1 MNLQQYLHKNG
12 LQREDI
18 LTRIAVSLELDETR
32 NQRMESA
39 YNAIYDVLKKDDNF
53 FSKIEFLVY
62 PQGSKAIGTTV
73 KPRGKE
79 EFDLDITVEIRDPYF
94 NYSSS
99 EIYNHLIRVLSSNDI
114 YKEKLIKKNRC
125 ARINYV
131 GDFHMDVLPGCI
143 VITGDSKIMVPDREL
158 NNWTSSNPKG
168 YANWFTQKAESMTTS
183 NLNSAFRTFS
193 ALNEAKAEQEDL
205 PDDDIFNKE
214 PLKRAVQLTKR
225 YRDIYFEKSSDY
237 KTSSIVLTTIFGE
250 LYEGEPSIYQT
261 IDSILNKI
269 VQRYADYQY
278 LFESQGVYKRIKVL
292 NPVNSEED
300 FTEKWDKEKEY
311 YTQFI
316 AFAKSYKEKWEKL
329 KNGDFGVAE
338 ELFGSDR
345 IKGILAEQLK
355 ELSKDNSHQLEA
367 AGVTIMSGDSYVDR
381 SGNVNTTKGYKSKE
395 NSNYGGYEV

>member
-1 MNLQQYLHKNG
+1 MNLQQYLHDNG

-32 NQRMESA
+32 KQRMESA
-39 YNAIYDVLKKDDNF
+39 YNAVYDILEKDEVF
-53 FSKIEFLVY
+53 FSKVDFLVY

-79 EFDLDITVEIRDPYF
+79 EFDLDITVEIRDPYY
-94 NYSSS
+94 NYTSS
-99 EIYNHLIRVLSSNDI
+99 EIYNHLIRVLSNNEI
-114 YKEKLIKKNRC
+114 YKEKLVKKNRC
-125 ARINYV
+125 ARIDYI

-143 VITGDSKIMVPDREL
+143 VLPGDSKIMVPDREL
-158 NNWTSSNPKG
+158 SSWTSSNPKG
-168 YANWFTQKAESMTTS
+168 YANWFIQKAETISSS
-183 NLNSAFRTFS
+183 NLNKAFRTFS
-193 ALNEAKAEQEDL
+193 ALNEAKAEQEEL
-205 PDDDIFNKE
+205 PNDDVYSKE

-225 YRDIYFEKSSDY
+225 YRDICFEKNPKH

-269 VQRYADYQY
+269 VKRYTDYQY
-278 LFESQGVYKRIKVL
+278 LFENQGVYKRIKVL
-292 NPVNSEED
+292 NPVNSDED
-300 FTEKWDKEKEY
+300 FTEKWDNEKEY

-345 IKGILAEQLK
+345 IKGILTEQLK
-355 ELSKDNSHQLEA
+355 ELAKNEGNQLEA
-367 AGVTIMSGDSYVDR
+367 AGVTIMSGNTFVDK
-381 SGNVNTTKGYKSKE
+381 SGNVNNSRGYKSKE
-395 NSNYGGYEV
+395 NRNFGGIE

>member
-1 MNLQQYLHKNG
+1 MNLQQYLHENG

-32 NQRMESA
+32 KQRMESA
-39 YNAIYDVLKKDDNF
+39 YNTVYDILEKNEVF
-53 FSKIEFLVY
+53 FSKVDFLVY

-79 EFDLDITVEIRDPYF
+79 EFDLDITVEIRDPYY
-94 NYSSS
+94 NYTSS
-99 EIYNHLIRVLSSNDI
+99 EIYNHLIRVLSNNDI
-114 YKEKLIKKNRC
+114 YKEKLVKKNRC

-131 GDFHMDVLPGCI
+131 GDFHMDILPGCI

-158 NNWTSSNPKG
+158 SCWTSSNPKG
-168 YANWFTQKAESMTTS
+168 YANWFTQKAETVSSS
-183 NLNSAFRTFS
+183 NLNKAFRTFS
-193 ALNEAKAEQEDL
+193 ALNEAKAEQEEL
-205 PDDDIFNKE
+205 PNDDVYSKE

-225 YRDIYFEKSSDY
+225 YRDIYFEKNPNH

-261 IDSILNKI
+261 IDNILNKI
-269 VQRYADYQY
+269 VQRYTDYQY
-278 LFESQGVYKRIKVL
+278 LFENQGVYKRIKVL
-292 NPVNSEED
+292 NPVNSDED

-329 KNGDFGVAE
+329 KNGNFRVAE

-345 IKGILAEQLK
+345 IKGILTEQLK
-355 ELSKDNSHQLEA
+355 ELAKNEGNQLEA
-367 AGVTIMSGDSYVDR
+367 AGVTIMSGNTFVDR
-381 SGNVNTTKGYKSKE
+381 SGNVNSSEGYKSKE
-395 NSNYGGYEV
+395 NRNFGDIV

>member
-1 MNLQQYLHKNG
+1 MNLQQYLHDNG

-32 NQRMESA
+32 KQRMESA
-39 YNAIYDVLKKDDNF
+39 YNAVYDILEKDEVF
-53 FSKIEFLVY
+53 FSKVDFLVY

-79 EFDLDITVEIRDPYF
+79 EFDLDITVEIRDPYY
-94 NYSSS
+94 NYTSS
-99 EIYNHLIRVLSSNDI
+99 EIYNHLIRVLSNNEI
-114 YKEKLIKKNRC
+114 YKEKLVKKNRC
-125 ARINYV
+125 ARIDYI

-143 VITGDSKIMVPDREL
+143 VLPGDSKIMVPDREL
-158 NNWTSSNPKG
+158 SSWTSSNPKG
-168 YANWFTQKAESMTTS
+168 YANWFTEKAETVSS
-183 NLNSAFRTFS
+183 SSLNKAFRTFS
-193 ALNEAKAEQEDL
+193 ALNEAKAEQEEL
-205 PDDDIFNKE
+205 PNDDIYSKE

-225 YRDIYFEKSSDY
+225 YRDIYFEKKPKH

-269 VQRYADYQY
+269 VKRYTDYQY
-278 LFESQGVYKRIKVL
+278 LFENQGVYKRIKVL
-292 NPVNSEED
+292 NPVNSDED
-300 FTEKWDKEKEY
+300 FTEKWDNEKEY

-345 IKGILAEQLK
+345 IKGILTEQLK
-355 ELSKDNSHQLEA
+355 ELAKNEGNQLEA
-367 AGVTIMSGDSYVDR
+367 AGVTIMSGNTFVDK
-381 SGNVNTTKGYKSKE
+381 SGNVNNSRGYKSKE
-395 NSNYGGYEV
+395 NRNFGGIE

>member
-1 MNLQQYLHKNG
+1 MNLQQYLHENG

-32 NQRMESA
+32 KQRMESA
-39 YNAIYDVLKKDDNF
+39 YNTIYDILEKDEVF
-53 FSKIEFLVY
+53 FSKVDFLVY

-79 EFDLDITVEIRDPYF
+79 EFDLDITVEIRDPYY
-94 NYSSS
+94 NYTSS
-99 EIYNHLIRVLSSNDI
+99 EIYNHLIRVLSNNDI
-114 YKEKLIKKNRC
+114 YKEKLVKKNRC

-131 GDFHMDVLPGCI
+131 GDFHMDILPGCI
-143 VITGDSKIMVPDREL
+143 VISGDSKIMVPDREL
-158 NNWTSSNPKG
+158 SSWTSSNPKG
-168 YANWFTQKAESMTTS
+168 YANWFTQKAETVSSS
-183 NLNSAFRTFS
+183 NLNKAFRTFS
-193 ALNEAKAEQEDL
+193 ALNEAKAEQEEL
-205 PDDDIFNKE
+205 PNDDVYSKE

-225 YRDIYFEKSSDY
+225 YRDIYFEKNPNH

-261 IDSILNKI
+261 IDNILNKI
-269 VQRYADYQY
+269 VQRYTDYQY
-278 LFESQGVYKRIKVL
+278 LFENQGVYKRIKIL
-292 NPVNSEED
+292 NPVNSDED

-329 KNGDFGVAE
+329 KNGNFGVAE

-345 IKGILAEQLK
+345 IKGILTEQLK
-355 ELSKDNSHQLEA
+355 ELAKNEGNQLEA
-367 AGVTIMSGDSYVDR
+367 AGVTIMSGNTFVDR
-381 SGNVNTTKGYKSKE
+381 SGNVNSSEGYKSKE
-395 NSNYGGYEV
+395 NRNFGDIV

>member
-1 MNLQQYLHKNG
+1 MNLQQYLHENG

-32 NQRMESA
+32 KQRMESA
-39 YNAIYDVLKKDDNF
+39 YNTIYDILEKDEVF
-53 FSKIEFLVY
+53 FSKIDFLVY

-79 EFDLDITVEIRDPYF
+79 EFDLDITVEIRDPYY
-94 NYSSS
+94 NYTSS
-99 EIYNHLIRVLSSNDI
+99 EIYNHLIRVLSNNDI
-114 YKEKLIKKNRC
+114 YKEKLVKKNRC

-131 GDFHMDVLPGCI
+131 GDFHMDILPGCI
-143 VITGDSKIMVPDREL
+143 VISGDSKIMVPDREL
-158 NNWTSSNPKG
+158 SSWTSSNPKG
-168 YANWFTQKAESMTTS
+168 YANWFTQKAETVSSS
-183 NLNSAFRTFS
+183 NLNKAFRTFS
-193 ALNEAKAEQEDL
+193 ALNEAKAEQEEL
-205 PDDDIFNKE
+205 PNDDVYSKE

-225 YRDIYFEKSSDY
+225 YRDIYFEKNPNH

-261 IDSILNKI
+261 IDNILNKI
-269 VQRYADYQY
+269 VQRYTDYQY
-278 LFESQGVYKRIKVL
+278 LFENQGVYKRIKIL
-292 NPVNSEED
+292 NPVNSDED

-329 KNGDFGVAE
+329 KNGNFRVAE

-345 IKGILAEQLK
+345 IKGILTEQLK
-355 ELSKDNSHQLEA
+355 ELAKNEGNQLEA
-367 AGVTIMSGDSYVDR
+367 AGVTIMSGNTFVDR
-381 SGNVNTTKGYKSKE
+381 SGNVNSSEGYKSKE
-395 NSNYGGYEV
+395 NRNFGDIV

>member
-1 MNLQQYLHKNG
+1 MNLQQYLHDNG

-32 NQRMESA
+32 KQRMESA
-39 YNAIYDVLKKDDNF
+39 YNAVYDILEIDEVF
-53 FSKIEFLVY
+53 FSKVDFLVY

-79 EFDLDITVEIRDPYF
+79 EFDLDITVEIRDPYY
-94 NYSSS
+94 NYTSS
-99 EIYNHLIRVLSSNDI
+99 EIYNHLIRVLSNNDT
-114 YKEKLIKKNRC
+114 YKEKLVKKNRC
-125 ARINYV
+125 ARIDYV

-143 VITGDSKIMVPDREL
+143 IISGDSKIMVPDREL
-158 NNWTSSNPKG
+158 SSWTSSNPKG
-168 YANWFTQKAESMTTS
+168 YANWFTQKAETVSSS
-183 NLNSAFRTFS
+183 NLNKAFRTFS
-193 ALNEAKAEQEDL
+193 ALNEAKAEQEEL
-205 PDDDIFNKE
+205 PNDDVYSKE

-225 YRDIYFEKSSDY
+225 YRDIYFEKNPKH

-250 LYEGEPSIYQT
+250 LYEGESSIYET

-269 VQRYADYQY
+269 VKRYADYQY

-292 NPVNSEED
+292 NPVNSDED

-329 KNGDFGVAE
+329 KNGNFGVAE

-345 IKGILAEQLK
+345 IKGILTEQLK
-355 ELSKDNSHQLEA
+355 EIAKNEKNQLEA
-367 AGVTIMSGDSYVDR
+367 AGVTIMSGNTFVDR
-381 SGNVNTTKGYKSKE
+381 YGNINNSEGYKSKE
-395 NSNYGGYEV
+395 NRNFGGFE

>member
-1 MNLQQYLHKNG
+1 MNLQQYLHDNG

-32 NQRMESA
+32 KQRMESA
-39 YNAIYDVLKKDDNF
+39 YNAVYDILEKDELF
-53 FSKIEFLVY
+53 FSKVDFLVY

-79 EFDLDITVEIRDPYF
+79 EFDLDITVEIRDPYY
-94 NYSSS
+94 NYTSS
-99 EIYNHLIRVLSSNDI
+99 EIYNHLIRVLSNNDI
-114 YKEKLIKKNRC
+114 YKEKLVKKNRC
-125 ARINYV
+125 ARIDYV

-143 VITGDSKIMVPDREL
+143 VINGDSKIMVPDREL
-158 NNWTSSNPKG
+158 SSWTSSNPKG
-168 YANWFTQKAESMTTS
+168 YANWFTQKAETISSS
-183 NLNSAFRTFS
+183 NLNKAFRTFS
-193 ALNEAKAEQEDL
+193 ALNEAKAEQEEL
-205 PDDDIFNKE
+205 PNDDIYSKE

-225 YRDIYFEKSSDY
+225 YRDIYFEKNPKH

-250 LYEGEPSIYQT
+250 LYEGESSIYQT

-269 VQRYADYQY
+269 VKRYAHYQY

-292 NPVNSEED
+292 NPVNSDED
-300 FTEKWDKEKEY
+300 FTEKWDKEKDY
-311 YTQFI
+311 YNQFI

-345 IKGILAEQLK
+345 IKGILTEQLK
-355 ELSKDNSHQLEA
+355 ELSKNEGNQLEA
-367 AGVTIMSGDSYVDR
+367 AGVTIMSGNTFVDK
-381 SGNVNTTKGYKSKE
+381 SGNVNNSTGYKSKE
-395 NSNYGGYEV
+395 NRNFGGIE

>member
-1 MNLQQYLHKNG
+1 MNLQQYLHENG

-32 NQRMESA
+32 KQRMESA
-39 YNAIYDVLKKDDNF
+39 YNAVYDILEKDEVF
-53 FSKIEFLVY
+53 FSKVDFLVY

-79 EFDLDITVEIRDPYF
+79 EFDLDITVEIRDPYY
-94 NYSSS
+94 NYTSS
-99 EIYNHLIRVLSSNDI
+99 EIYNHLIRVLSNNDT
-114 YKEKLIKKNRC
+114 YKEKLVKKNRC
-125 ARINYV
+125 ARIDYV

-143 VITGDSKIMVPDREL
+143 VISGDSKIMVPDREL
-158 NNWTSSNPKG
+158 SSWTSSNPKG
-168 YANWFTQKAESMTTS
+168 YANWFTQKAETISSS
-183 NLNSAFRTFS
+183 NLNKAFRTFS
-193 ALNEAKAEQEDL
+193 ALNEAKAEQEEL
-205 PDDDIFNKE
+205 PNDDVYSKE

-225 YRDIYFEKSSDY
+225 YRDIYFEKNPKH

-250 LYEGEPSIYQT
+250 LYEGESSIYQT

-269 VQRYADYQY
+269 VKRYADYQY

-292 NPVNSEED
+292 NPVNSDED

-311 YTQFI
+311 YNQFI

-345 IKGILAEQLK
+345 IKGILTEQLK
-355 ELSKDNSHQLEA
+355 ELAKNEGNQLEA
-367 AGVTIMSGDSYVDR
+367 AGVTIMSGNTFVDK
-381 SGNVNTTKGYKSKE
+381 SGNVNSSTGYKSKE
-395 NSNYGGYEV
+395 NRNFGDIV

>member
-1 MNLQQYLHKNG
+1 MNLQQYLHDNG

-32 NQRMESA
+32 KQRMESA
-39 YNAIYDVLKKDDNF
+39 YNAVYDILEKDELF
-53 FSKIEFLVY
+53 FSKVDFLVY

-79 EFDLDITVEIRDPYF
+79 EFDLDITVEIRDPYY
-94 NYSSS
+94 NYTSS
-99 EIYNHLIRVLSSNDI
+99 EIYNHLIRVLSNNDI
-114 YKEKLIKKNRC
+114 YKEKLVKKNRC
-125 ARINYV
+125 ARIDYV

-143 VITGDSKIMVPDREL
+143 VINGDSKIMVPDREL
-158 NNWTSSNPKG
+158 SSWTSSNPKG
-168 YANWFTQKAESMTTS
+168 YANWFTQKAETVSSS
-183 NLNSAFRTFS
+183 NLNKAFRTFS
-193 ALNEAKAEQEDL
+193 ALNEAKAEQEEL
-205 PDDDIFNKE
+205 PNDDIYSKE

-225 YRDIYFEKSSDY
+225 YRDIYFEKNPKH

-269 VQRYADYQY
+269 VKRYTDYQY

-292 NPVNSEED
+292 NPVNSDED

-311 YTQFI
+311 YNQFI

-329 KNGDFGVAE
+329 KNGNFGVAE

-345 IKGILAEQLK
+345 IKGILTEQLK
-355 ELSKDNSHQLEA
+355 ELSKNEGNQLEA
-367 AGVTIMSGDSYVDR
+367 AGVTIMSGNTFVDK
-381 SGNVNTTKGYKSKE
+381 SGNVNNSTGYKSKE
-395 NSNYGGYEV
+395 NRNFGDIE

>member
-1 MNLQQYLHKNG
+1 MNLQQYLNENG

-32 NQRMESA
+32 KQRMESA
-39 YNAIYDVLKKDDNF
+39 YNAVYDILEKDEVF
-53 FSKIEFLVY
+53 FSKVDFLVY

-79 EFDLDITVEIRDPYF
+79 EFDLDITVEIRDPYY
-94 NYSSS
+94 NYTSS
-99 EIYNHLIRVLSSNDI
+99 EIYNHLIRVLSNNDT

-125 ARINYV
+125 ARIDYV

-143 VITGDSKIMVPDREL
+143 VISGDSKIMVPDREL
-158 NNWTSSNPKG
+158 SSWTSSNPKG
-168 YANWFTQKAESMTTS
+168 YANWFTQKAEIISSS
-183 NLNSAFRTFS
+183 NLNKAFRIFS
-193 ALNEAKAEQEDL
+193 ALNEAKAEQEEL
-205 PDDDIFNKE
+205 PNDDVYSKE

-225 YRDIYFEKSSDY
+225 YRDIYFEKNPKH

-269 VQRYADYQY
+269 VKRYADYQY
-278 LFESQGVYKRIKVL
+278 LYESQGVYKRIKVL
-292 NPVNSEED
+292 NPVNSDED

-311 YTQFI
+311 YNQFI
-316 AFAKSYKEKWEKL
+316 AFTKSYKEKWEKL

-345 IKGILAEQLK
+345 IKGILTEQLK
-355 ELSKDNSHQLEA
+355 ELAKNEGNQLEA
-367 AGVTIMSGDSYVDR
+367 AGVTIMSGNTFVDK
-381 SGNVNTTKGYKSKE
+381 SGNVNSSAGYKSKE
-395 NSNYGGYEV
+395 NRNFGDIE

>member
-1 MNLQQYLHKNG
+1 MNLQQYLHENG
-12 LQREDI
+12 LQREDL

-32 NQRMESA
+32 KQRMESA
-39 YNAIYDVLKKDDNF
+39 YNAVYDILKKDEAF
-53 FSKIEFLVY
+53 FSKVDFMVY

-79 EFDLDITVEIRDPYF
+79 EFDLDITVEIRDPYY
-94 NYSSS
+94 NYTSS
-99 EIYNHLIRVLSSNDI
+99 EIYNHLIRVLSSSDV

-143 VITGDSKIMVPDREL
+143 VINGDSKIMVPDREL
-158 NNWTSSNPKG
+158 RSWSSSNPKG
-168 YANWFTQKAESMTTS
+168 YSNWFSQKAETVVNSY
-183 NLNSAFRTFS
+183 LNKAFRTFS
-193 ALNEAKAEQEDL
+193 ALNEVKAEQEEL
-205 PDDDIFNKE
+205 PDDDVYSKE

-225 YRDIYFEKSSDY
+225 YRDIYFEKNPKH

-261 IDSILNKI
+261 IDSILDKI
-269 VQRYADYQY
+269 VQRYSDYQY
-278 LFESQGVYKRIKVL
+278 LFESKGIYKRIIVL
-292 NPVNSEED
+292 NPVNSDED

-316 AFAKSYKEKWEKL
+316 AFAKNFKEKWEKL
-329 KNGDFGVAE
+329 KNGHFGVAE

-345 IKGILAEQLK
+345 IKGILTDQLK
-355 ELSKDNSHQLEA
+355 QLAKNEGNQLEA
-367 AGVTIMSGDSYVDR
+367 AGVSIMSGNTFVDR
-381 SGNVNTTKGYKSKE
+381 SGDVSSSEGYRSKE
-395 NSNYGGYEV
+395 NRNFGGVE

>member
-1 MNLQQYLHKNG
+1 MNLQQYLHDNG

-32 NQRMESA
+32 KQRMESA
-39 YNAIYDVLKKDDNF
+39 YNAVYDILEKDELF
-53 FSKIEFLVY
+53 FSKVDFLVY

-79 EFDLDITVEIRDPYF
+79 EFDLDITVEIRDPYY
-94 NYSSS
+94 NYTSS
-99 EIYNHLIRVLSSNDI
+99 EIYNHLIRVLSNNDI
-114 YKEKLIKKNRC
+114 YKEKLVKKNRC
-125 ARINYV
+125 ARIDYV

-143 VITGDSKIMVPDREL
+143 VINGDSKIMVPDREL
-158 NNWTSSNPKG
+158 SSWTSSNPKG
-168 YANWFTQKAESMTTS
+168 YANWFTQKAETISSS
-183 NLNSAFRTFS
+183 NLNKAFRTFS
-193 ALNEAKAEQEDL
+193 ALNEAKAEQEEL
-205 PDDDIFNKE
+205 PNDDIYSKE

-225 YRDIYFEKSSDY
+225 YRDIYFEKNPKH

-250 LYEGEPSIYQT
+250 LYDGEPSIYQT

-269 VQRYADYQY
+269 VKRYTDYQY

-292 NPVNSEED
+292 NPVNSDED

-311 YTQFI
+311 YNQFI

-329 KNGDFGVAE
+329 KNGNFGVAE

-345 IKGILAEQLK
+345 IKGILTEQLK
-355 ELSKDNSHQLEA
+355 ELSKNEGNQLEA
-367 AGVTIMSGDSYVDR
+367 AGVTIMSGNTFVDK
-381 SGNVNTTKGYKSKE
+381 SGNVNNSTGYKSKE
-395 NSNYGGYEV
+395 NRNFGGIE

>member
-1 MNLQQYLHKNG
+1 MNLQQYLHENG

-32 NQRMESA
+32 KQRMESA
-39 YNAIYDVLKKDDNF
+39 YNAVYDILEKDEVF
-53 FSKIEFLVY
+53 FSRVEFLVY

-73 KPRGKE
+73 KPRDKE
-79 EFDLDITVEIRDPYF
+79 EFDLDITVEIRDSYY
-94 NYSSS
+94 NYTSS
-99 EIYNHLIRVLSSNDI
+99 EIYNHLIRVLSSNDV

-158 NNWTSSNPKG
+158 SSWTSSNPKG
-168 YANWFTQKAESMTTS
+168 YANWFTEKAETVDNS
-183 NLNSAFRTFS
+183 NLNKAFRTFS
-193 ALNEAKAEQEDL
+193 ALNEVKAEQEDL
-205 PDDDIFNKE
+205 PDDDIYSKE

-225 YRDIYFEKSSDY
+225 YRDIFFEKKSDY

-261 IDSILNKI
+261 IDRVLTKI

-278 LFESQGVYKRIKVL
+278 LFENQGIYKRIKVL
-292 NPVNSEED
+292 NPVNSDED
-300 FTEKWDKEKEY
+300 FTEKWDNEKEY
-311 YTQFI
+311 YNQFI

-345 IKGILAEQLK
+345 IKGILTEQLK
-355 ELSKDNSHQLEA
+355 EIAKNEGNQLEA
-367 AGVTIMSGDSYVDR
+367 AGVTIMSGNTYVDK
-381 SGNVNTTKGYKSKE
+381 SGNANSSEGYKSKG
-395 NSNYGGYEV
+395 NRNFGGFE

>member
-1 MNLQQYLHKNG
+1 MNLQQYLHENG

-32 NQRMESA
+32 KQRMESA
-39 YNAIYDVLKKDDNF
+39 YNTVYDILEKDEVF
-53 FSKIEFLVY
+53 FSKVDFLVY

-79 EFDLDITVEIRDPYF
+79 EFDLDITVEIRDPYY
-94 NYSSS
+94 NYTSS
-99 EIYNHLIRVLSSNDI
+99 EIYNHLIRVLSNNDI
-114 YKEKLIKKNRC
+114 YKEKLVKKNRC

-131 GDFHMDVLPGCI
+131 GDFHMDILPGCI

-158 NNWTSSNPKG
+158 SCWTSSNPKG
-168 YANWFTQKAESMTTS
+168 YANWFTQKAETVSSS
-183 NLNSAFRTFS
+183 NLNKAFRTFS
-193 ALNEAKAEQEDL
+193 ALNEAKAEQEEL
-205 PDDDIFNKE
+205 PNDDVYSKE

-225 YRDIYFEKSSDY
+225 YRDIYFEKNPNH

-261 IDSILNKI
+261 IDNILNKI
-269 VQRYADYQY
+269 VQRYTDYQY
-278 LFESQGVYKRIKVL
+278 LFENQGVYKRIKVL
-292 NPVNSEED
+292 NPVNSDED

-329 KNGDFGVAE
+329 KNGNFRVAE

-345 IKGILAEQLK
+345 IKGILTEQLK
-355 ELSKDNSHQLEA
+355 ELAKNEGNQLEA
-367 AGVTIMSGDSYVDR
+367 AGVTIMSGNTFVDR
-381 SGNVNTTKGYKSKE
+381 SGNVNSSEGYKSKE
-395 NSNYGGYEV
+395 NRNFGDIV

>member
-1 MNLQQYLHKNG
+1 MNLQQYLHDNG

-32 NQRMESA
+32 KQRMKSA
-39 YNAIYDVLKKDDNF
+39 YNAVYDILEKDEVF
-53 FSKIEFLVY
+53 FSKVDFLVY

-79 EFDLDITVEIRDPYF
+79 EFDLDITVEIRDLYY
-94 NYSSS
+94 NYTSS
-99 EIYNHLIRVLSSNDI
+99 EIYNHLIRVLSNNDI
-114 YKEKLIKKNRC
+114 YKEKLVKKNRC
-125 ARINYV
+125 ARIDYV

-158 NNWTSSNPKG
+158 SSWTSSNPKG
-168 YANWFTQKAESMTTS
+168 YANWFTQKAETVSS
-183 NLNSAFRTFS
+183 SSLNKAFRTFS
-193 ALNEAKAEQEDL
+193 ALNEAKAEQEEL
-205 PDDDIFNKE
+205 PNDDIYSKE

-225 YRDIYFEKSSDY
+225 YRDIFFEKNPKH
-237 KTSSIVLTTIFGE
+237 KTSSIILTTIFGE

-269 VQRYADYQY
+269 VKRYTDYQY
-278 LFESQGVYKRIKVL
+278 LFENQGIYKRIKVL
-292 NPVNSEED
+292 NPVNSDED
-300 FTEKWDKEKEY
+300 FTEKWDNEKEY

-345 IKGILAEQLK
+345 IKGILTEQLK
-355 ELSKDNSHQLEA
+355 ELSKNEGNQLEA
-367 AGVTIMSGDSYVDR
+367 AGVTIMSGNTFVDK
-381 SGNVNTTKGYKSKE
+381 SGNINNSTGYKSKE
-395 NSNYGGYEV
+395 NRNFGGIE

>member
-1 MNLQQYLHKNG
+1 MNLQQYLHENG

-32 NQRMESA
+32 KQRMESA
-39 YNAIYDVLKKDDNF
+39 YNAVYDILEKDEVF
-53 FSKIEFLVY
+53 FSKVDFLVY

-79 EFDLDITVEIRDPYF
+79 EFDLDITVEIRDPYY
-94 NYSSS
+94 NYTSS
-99 EIYNHLIRVLSSNDI
+99 EIYNHLIRVLSNNDT
-114 YKEKLIKKNRC
+114 YKEKLVKKNRC
-125 ARINYV
+125 ARIDYV
-131 GDFHMDVLPGCI
+131 GYFHMDVLPGCI
-143 VITGDSKIMVPDREL
+143 VISGDSKIMVPDREL
-158 NNWTSSNPKG
+158 SSWTSSNPKG
-168 YANWFTQKAESMTTS
+168 YANWFTQKAETISSS
-183 NLNSAFRTFS
+183 NLNKAFRTFS
-193 ALNEAKAEQEDL
+193 ALNEAKAEQEEL
-205 PDDDIFNKE
+205 PNDDVYSKE

-225 YRDIYFEKSSDY
+225 YRDIYFEKNPKH

-250 LYEGEPSIYQT
+250 LYEGESSIYQT

-269 VQRYADYQY
+269 VKRYADYQY

-292 NPVNSEED
+292 NPVNSDED

-311 YTQFI
+311 YNQFI

-345 IKGILAEQLK
+345 IKGILTEQLK
-355 ELSKDNSHQLEA
+355 ELAKNEGNQLEA
-367 AGVTIMSGDSYVDR
+367 AGVTIMSGNIFVDK
-381 SGNVNTTKGYKSKE
+381 SGNVNSSTGYKSKE
-395 NSNYGGYEV
+395 NRNFGDIV

>member
-1 MNLQQYLHKNG
+1 MNLQQYLHENG

-32 NQRMESA
+32 KQRMESA
-39 YNAIYDVLKKDDNF
+39 YNAVYDILEKDEIF
-53 FSKIEFLVY
+53 FSKVDFLVY

-79 EFDLDITVEIRDPYF
+79 EFDLDITVEIRDPYY
-94 NYSSS
+94 NYTSSV
-99 EIYNHLIRVLSSNDI
+99 IYNHLIRVLSNNDI
-114 YKEKLIKKNRC
+114 YKEKLVKKNRC
-125 ARINYV
+125 ARIDYV

-143 VITGDSKIMVPDREL
+143 VINGDSKIMVPDREL
-158 NNWTSSNPKG
+158 SSWTSSNPKG
-168 YANWFTQKAESMTTS
+168 YANWFTQKAETVSSS
-183 NLNSAFRTFS
+183 NLNKAFRTFS
-193 ALNEAKAEQEDL
+193 ALNEAKAEQEEL
-205 PDDDIFNKE
+205 PNDDVYSKE

-225 YRDIYFEKSSDY
+225 YRDIYFEKKPKH

-269 VQRYADYQY
+269 VKRYTDYQF
-278 LFESQGVYKRIKVL
+278 LFENQGVYKRIKVL
-292 NPVNSEED
+292 NPVNSDED

-311 YTQFI
+311 YNQFI

-329 KNGDFGVAE
+329 KNGNFGVAE

-345 IKGILAEQLK
+345 IKGILTEQLK
-355 ELSKDNSHQLEA
+355 ELSKNEGNQLEA
-367 AGVTIMSGDSYVDR
+367 AGVTIMSGNAFVDR
-381 SGNVNTTKGYKSKE
+381 SGNVNSSEGYKSKE
-395 NSNYGGYEV
+395 NRNFGGFE

>member
-1 MNLQQYLHKNG
+1 MNLQQYLHENN

-32 NQRMESA
+32 KQRMESA
-39 YNAIYDVLKKDDNF
+39 YNAIYDILEKDEIF
-53 FSKIEFLVY
+53 FSKVDFLVY

-79 EFDLDITVEIRDPYF
+79 EFDLDITVEIRDPYY

-99 EIYNHLIRVLSSNDI
+99 EIYNHLIRVLSNNDI
-114 YKEKLIKKNRC
+114 YKEKLVPKNRC

-131 GDFHMDVLPGCI
+131 GDFHMDILPGCI
-143 VITGDSKIMVPDREL
+143 VVSGDSKIMVPDREL
-158 NNWTSSNPKG
+158 SSWTSSNPKG
-168 YANWFTQKAESMTTS
+168 YVNWFTQKAETVVIS
-183 NLNSAFRTFS
+183 NLNKAFRTFS

-205 PDDDIFNKE
+205 PNEDIYRKE

-225 YRDIYFEKSSDY
+225 YRDIYFEKNPDY
-237 KTSSIVLTTIFGE
+237 KTSSIVLTTIFGQ

-261 IDSILNKI
+261 IDNVLNKI
-269 VQRYADYQY
+269 VTQYTDYQN

-292 NPVNSEED
+292 NPVNSDED
-300 FTEKWDKEKEY
+300 FTDKWDNEKEY

-329 KNGDFGVAE
+329 KNGNFGVAE

-345 IKGILAEQLK
+345 IKGVLTEQLK
-355 ELSKDNSHQLEA
+355 EIAKNDENQLES
-367 AGVTIMSGDSYVDR
+367 AGVTIMSGNTFVDR
-381 SGNVNTTKGYKSKE
+381 SGNINSIEGYKSKE
-395 NSNYGGYEV
+395 NRNFGGIE